1 MIHVRQLSEI
11 TLEQPSMVTIGV
23 FDGVH
28 RGHQELIRHL
38 VAEAHSNNRKAVVLT
53 FHPHPDV
60 VLQGITERYYLTTPD
75 QRATLL
81 GEMGVD
87 VVVTHAFD
95 ETVRD
100 MRAEEFVDTLISS
113 LQMTCLRVGSDFALG
128 YEREG
133 DVDYLAQ
140 LGQEKGY
147 ELRPIELLKLNADED
162 RISSSMVRSVLREG
176 NVTKASDLL
185 GRPYSVTGTVIQ
197 GDQRG
202 RQIGFPTANMQIW
215 EQQLL
220 PTTGVYAGWATLGDE
235 RFMAVTNLGMRP
247 TFDGQSL
254 SLEPHLLDFDRNIY
268 GQQLTLTFEHRL
280 RAEQKFDGLQALID
294 QLQKDVATGRNLLSI
309 G

>member
-38 VAEAHSNNRKAVVLT
+38 VAETHSNNRKAVVLT

-60 VLQGITERYYLTTPD
+60 VLQGIDERYYLTTPD

-87 VVVTHAFD
+87 VVVTHPFD

-100 MRAEEFVDTLISS
+100 MRADDFVDTLISS

-133 DVDYLAQ
+133 DIDYLAQ

-147 ELRPIELLKLNADED
+147 ELRPIELLKLHVDED

-220 PTTGVYAGWATLGDE
+220 PATGVYAGWATLGDE

-294 QLQKDVATGRNLLSI
+294 QLQKDVATGRNLLS
-309 G
+309 